1 MTEKFKKVTCDF
13 IRTEFTYD
21 HFVNRRYNLEKLE
34 DELTDEMTLD
44 TFGGDSL
51 DFVIYTM
58 ELETNYSVNIDDELL
73 VDRGKFGVQ
82 VKTFGEICDIVENL
96 ENNGGGGNGSS
107 GDLTEYY
114 TKIETDAAIEV
125 VASTGNFPAA
135 VSPESITALAPSYTA
150 FATSEISA
158 LVGRGL

>member
-13 IRTEFTYD
+13 IRTEFAYD

-51 DFVIYTM
+51 DFVTYTM
-58 ELETNYSVNIDDELL
+58 ELEDNYSVSIDDELL
-73 VDRGKFGVQ
+73 VDRGMFGVQ

-96 ENNGGGGNGSS
+96 
-107 GDLTEYY
+107 
-114 TKIETDAAIEV
+114 KK
-125 VASTGNFPAA
+125 
-135 VSPESITALAPSYTA
+135 
-150 FATSEISA
+150 
-158 LVGRGL
+158 